1 VPGRMTY
8 SLLVALLLSV
18 PLGAVAAEK
27 VKPPA
32 REAPASEALDAEF
45 LEYLATFE
53 GEDADWTW
61 FADDAEKPPQSQTQ
75 SDAKQA
81 QSAAKP
87 AAPK

>member
-1 VPGRMTY
+1 MTY

-53 GEDADWTW
+53 GEGADWTW
-61 FADDAEKPPQSQTQ
+61 FADETEKPVQSPTQ
-75 SDAKQA
+75 SKDEA

>member
-1 VPGRMTY
+1 MTY
-8 SLLVALLLSV
+8 SLLAALLLSV

-27 VKPPA
+27 VKPA
-32 REAPASEALDAEF
+32 AKQAPASEALDAEF

-53 GEDADWTW
+53 GENADWTW
-61 FADDAEKPPQSQTQ
+61 FADDAAKPSRSQA
-75 SDAKQA
+75 DAKQA

>member
-1 VPGRMTY
+1 MTY
-8 SLLVALLLSV
+8 WLLAALLLSV
-18 PLGAVAAEK
+18 PLGAAAAEK
-27 VKPPA
+27 VEPPA
-32 REAPASEALDAEF
+32 KEAPASEALDAEF

-61 FADDAEKPPQSQTQ
+61 FADDTAKPAQAQTQ

-81 QSAAKP
+81 QSTAKP

>member
-1 VPGRMTY
+1 MPDRMTY
-8 SLLVALLLSV
+8 SLLAALLLGMS
-18 PLGAVAAEK
+18 LSAVAAEK
-27 VKPPA
+27 VQTPA
-32 REAPASEALDAEF
+32 KVAPASEALDAEF

-61 FADDAEKPPQSQTQ
+61 FADETEKPAQSPTQ
-75 SDAKQA
+75 SKDEA